1 MVHIRGA
8 RALLVI
14 PIGIPV
20 PDYLG
25 KAVWRTCSLGG
36 FAFLAVPAWNG
47 ETSMRKIMLTVACA
61 TLLVTPAVALA
72 APIAGPLPI
81 AKVSGEII
89 TINHLREARRG
100 KQVRTRPRWMDS
112 YASDPAA
119 SRLSPG
125 FVAPGDP
132 GDPAWHSDFDR
143 AVQANQYNGG

>member
-1 MVHIRGA
+1 
-8 RALLVI
+8 
-14 PIGIPV
+14 
-20 PDYLG
+20 
-25 KAVWRTCSLGG
+25 
-36 FAFLAVPAWNG
+36 
-47 ETSMRKIMLTVACA
+47 MRKIMLTVACA

-89 TINHLREARRG
+89 TINHLSEARRG
-100 KQVRTRPRWMDS
+100 KQVRTRHVRVYPRPRWMDS

-132 GDPAWHSDFDR
+132 GNPAWHSDFDR